1 MVVRGITRAQNV
13 YEPEDNIASLMEM
26 MAGMIVGRFGAPA
39 TLEAQKTFWAKHI
52 GPWAGHFYS
61 DLEDVESSIE
71 TLRDVAAALGDKA
84 KVIKIDINKNEVLAD
99 ALRVKGNPTFMI
111 YKNGEMKWRQTGFQ
125 DANTLIGLVQ
135 QYV

>member
-1 MVVRGITRAQNV
+1 MTK
-13 YEPEDNIASLMEM
+13 
-26 MAGMIVGRFGAPA
+26 FGELISIDKPV
-39 TLEAQKTFWAKHI
+39 LI
-52 GPWAGHFYS
+52 DFYS
-61 DLEDVESSIE
+61 DWDDVESSID